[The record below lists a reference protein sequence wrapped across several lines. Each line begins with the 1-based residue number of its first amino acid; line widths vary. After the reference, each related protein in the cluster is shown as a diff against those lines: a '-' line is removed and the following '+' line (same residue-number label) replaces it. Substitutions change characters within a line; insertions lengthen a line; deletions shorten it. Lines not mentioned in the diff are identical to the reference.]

1 MHLDATVAV
10 IDFMFKMQKVKDSR
24 IMDLWQ
30 VVSNTLEADCE
41 RLRQEWLFVIT
52 HKWSWL
58 GETAALQPHLSPALD
73 ICQTTPTP
81 KRIHAC

>member
-1 MHLDATVAV
+1 MHLDVTVAV
-10 IDFMFKMQKVKDSR
+10 IDFMFKIQKVKDSR
-24 IMDLWQ
+24 IMDLWR
-30 VVSNTLEADCE
+30 VVSNILEADCD
-41 RLRQEWLFVIT
+41 RLRLFVIT

-81 KRIHAC
+81 RRIHAC